1 MFAFI
6 LVLYLFSGLKLPAAL
21 TFGAMAA
28 IVALVAV
35 AVARWSR
42 RGGWGER
49 HVLALAAG
57 ALTYWL
63 IFSPLIELAGH
74 DVIDAAARP

>member
-1 MFAFI
+1 MFAFM
-6 LVLYLFSGLKLPAAL
+6 LVLYLFSGIGVSAAL
-21 TFGAMAA
+21 TFATMAA

-49 HVLALAAG
+49 HVLTLAAG

-63 IFSPLIELAGH
+63 IFSPLIRAGR
-74 DVIDAAARP
+74 AMT